1 MAKTVVGLFEQP
13 SEGQAAFQELQSGG
27 FSNDNVHLI
36 DQASGRITSALTQA
50 GVPQDDAALYD
61 EGVRNGGALIIAQA
75 LPDNE
80 AMRAVEILDR
90 HNVVDISRRGRTSQQ
105 TSTTTTQQ
113 TSTTASTPQRDLK
126 APPLAGAQSN
136 RSGYTQQYQGNEMV
150 VPIVEEQ
157 IQIGKQQ
164 VQGGGVRVQ
173 THVTEKPVNEQVT
186 LHDEEVHVERRPVNQ
201 PVDAAQLDQL
211 KDGSF
216 EVREM
221 DERAVVNKQARVVEE
236 VVINKEA
243 HERTENIQDTV
254 RRSDV
259 NVEEIPGTTQ
269 TTDVVTEQDT
279 TLRNRQRGSNS

>member
-13 SEGQAAFQELQSGG
+13 SDGQAAFQELQSAG
-27 FSNDNVHLI
+27 FNSNNVHLI
-36 DQASGRITSALTQA
+36 DKASGRITSALSQA
-50 GVPQDDAALYD
+50 GVPQDDAAVYD
-61 EGVRNGGALIIAQA
+61 EGVRSGGALIIAQA
-75 LPDNE
+75 LPDDE

-90 HNVVDISRRGRTSQQ
+90 HNVVDISRGRMGQQSATS
-105 TSTTTTQQ
+105 STTTTQRSTGASA
-113 TSTTASTPQRDLK
+113 TSTT
-126 APPLAGAQSN
+126 N
-136 RSGYTQQYQGNEMV
+136 RSGSGSTQQYQGNEMV

-164 VQGGGVRVQ
+164 VEGGGVRVQ

-186 LHDEEVHVERRPVNQ
+186 LHEEEVHVERRPVNQ
-201 PVDAAQLDQL
+201 PVNTAQLDQL

-259 NVEEIPGTTQ
+259 NVEQIPDASQSTR
-269 TTDVVTEQDT
+269 VVTEQDT
-279 TLRNRQRGSNS
+279 TRRNQRDEV